1 MMKEKAEEEGMHL
14 EEAHKDGYGQKRW
27 LIVSQNNIV
36 QSGEHGMSLE
46 ELNRYFSE

>member
-1 MMKEKAEEEGMHL
+1 MHKKDWEGLYLKEAK
-14 EEAHKDGYGQKRW
+14 KDRYGQKRW